1 MGRFGL
7 SSGYIPTASGP
18 RPSAGGGGADGGG
31 GGGSGVGT
39 TAGNP
44 ALSGR
49 HAYQNGRTSSG
60 QVWVEIPGDGA
71 FLFDYDASD
80 RYGSGDSGWIRYD
93 AGFFGANNGSIDWQ
107 AYGSPSSIIPAWNTN
122 STNSTNHDTINQGT
136 LRIGRE
142 QSHQGGNSLSTI
154 RISLPRL
161 TKAHYAMSATAGG
174 SQTADFGNFTQNYS
188 GIINNSPYQNNGN
201 GYWSLIWDGNPGG
214 NPSSNW
220 LITDPGNLRSGN
232 GGYSQN
238 IGPLSFGNE
247 RGSASQIPKM
257 IWGTCDAYNEY
268 SFIQSWTLW
277 LH

>member
-18 RPSAGGGGADGGG
+18 RPSSGSGGSGGG
-31 GGGSGVGT
+31 GGGGGVGLSSS
-39 TAGNP
+39 NP

-49 HAYQNGRTSSG
+49 HAYQNGRTSGG

-80 RYGSGDSGWIRYD
+80 RYGSGDNGWIRYD
-93 AGFFGANNGSIDWQ
+93 AGFFGANNGSISWQ

-161 TKAHYAMSATAGG
+161 TKAHYQMSATAGG

-201 GYWSLIWDGNPGG
+201 GYWSLIWDGNPSGS
-214 NPSSNW
+214 PSGNW

-232 GGYSQN
+232 GSYSQN

-247 RGSASQIPKM
+247 RGSSSQIPKM

>member
-7 SSGYIPTASGP
+7 SAGYIPTASGP
-18 RPSAGGGGADGGG
+18 RPAAGGGGADGGG

-39 TAGNP
+39 SAGNP

-49 HAYQNGRTSSG
+49 HAYQNGLTSGSEA
-60 QVWVEIPGDGA
+60 WVEIPGDGA
-71 FLFDYDASD
+71 FLFTYDPSD
-80 RYGSGDSGWIRYD
+80 RYGTGDNGWIRYD
-93 AGFFGANNGSIDWQ
+93 NGFFGGNNGSIDWTV
-107 AYGSPSSIIPAWNTN
+107 YGSPSSIIPAWNTN
-122 STNSTNHDTINQGT
+122 STNSTSHDTLSNGT

-142 QSHQGGNSLSTI
+142 QSHQGGNSLSTV

-161 TKAHYAMSATAGG
+161 TKAHYAASMQSGG
-174 SQTADFGNFTQNYS
+174 SQTADFGNFTQNFS

-257 IWGTCDAYNEY
+257 IWGTTDAYNEY
-268 SFIQSWTLW
+268 SYINSWTLW